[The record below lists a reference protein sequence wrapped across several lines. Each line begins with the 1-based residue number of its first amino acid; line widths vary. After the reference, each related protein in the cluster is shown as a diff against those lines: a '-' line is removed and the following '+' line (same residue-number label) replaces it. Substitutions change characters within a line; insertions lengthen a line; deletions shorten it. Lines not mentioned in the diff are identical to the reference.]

1 MSSFISA
8 VSVNLLSIVDDQYIR
23 YVSVSYT
30 HLDVYKRQTLSIA
43 KPFISDIRINYE
55 KYFYNEDA
63 TPKVSEQDK
72 FVIEFMT
79 RF

>member
-1 MSSFISA
+1 M
-8 VSVNLLSIVDDQYIR
+8 
-23 YVSVSYT
+23 
-30 HLDVYKRQTLSIA
+30 HLTLTDSELKLITGGITLSIA

-55 KYFYNEDA
+55 KYFYNDGV

-72 FVIEFMT
+72 IVIEFMT